1 MFGAISGA
9 ITGGVNRKYCFVAG
23 TSVLTA
29 FGYVAI
35 ENVSAGDK
43 VWAEDPKTGEK
54 AIKEVIQTFVNETD
68 ELVHVHVNGEEI
80 IATPEHPFYVPGKGW
95 IGAIDLRAGDL
106 LVLQSG
112 EYVVIEMI
120 QHEILESPITVYNF
134 EVEDFHTYYV
144 GKQAVL
150 VHNKCIVDEDGVK
163 VEVRTSREHGK
174 PHGHVS
180 GKGAN
185 TTVGLDGLPMKG
197 HPAYSKKQ
205 LRVIK
210 NNWETIKN
218 GIIKYFPKNR

>member
-1 MFGAISGA
+1 MQPPGA
-9 ITGGVNRKYCFVAG
+9 ITGGANSNYCFVAG

-29 FGYVAI
+29 FGYVAT
-35 ENVSAGDK
+35 ENISAGDK
-43 VWAEDPKTGEK
+43 VWAEDPETGEK

-80 IATPEHPFYVPGKGW
+80 IATPGHPFYVPSKGW

-150 VHNKCIVDEDGVK
+150 VHNRCDYQTGE
-163 VEVRTSREHGK
+163 EK
-174 PHGHVS
+174 P
-180 GKGAN
+180 
-185 TTVGLDGLPMKG
+185 
-197 HPAYSKKQ
+197 
-205 LRVIK
+205 
-210 NNWETIKN
+210 
-218 GIIKYFPKNR
+218 